1 MFSNAKEY
9 RSIDWLLFSSIG
21 AGGDRIT
28 HLLPVTFT
36 SKKFEKD
43 VYYNPYSTT
52 DNLDPEGREFFQL
65 LYCCNITLFKKKL
78 YCRSRTIGAFRT

>member
-1 MFSNAKEY
+1 MEILINLELAVYFQLKQKV
-9 RSIDWLLFSSIG
+9 
-21 AGGDRIT
+21 
-28 HLLPVTFT
+28 LPETFT

-52 DNLDPEGREFFQL
+52 DNLDPEGRYFFQL

-78 YCRSRTIGAFRT
+78 YCRSGTIGAFRTQKVF